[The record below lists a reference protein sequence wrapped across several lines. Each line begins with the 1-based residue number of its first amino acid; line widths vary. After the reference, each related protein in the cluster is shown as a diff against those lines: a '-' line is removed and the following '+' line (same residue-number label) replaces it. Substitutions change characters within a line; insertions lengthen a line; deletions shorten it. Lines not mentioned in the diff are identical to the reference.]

1 MTSLLAMTFSG
12 CSGAG
17 SAATPPIL
25 PGALGFAAASFTVA
39 QTAGSATIT
48 VSRTGGFNGAVSVAY
63 ATSNG
68 TATAGADYTAVSGTL
83 NWADMDSS
91 PRNITVPISSA
102 SPFNGARVF
111 TVALSAPT
119 GGATVGSISSNAVTI
134 TGAWIP
140 PSSYAQFDFSKWK
153 LQLPIDQYGGT
164 GGLNNIQYANVEVQP
179 AQLTTGFTD
188 AYFYADKTGDAIF
201 TAPSNGAVTTPGV
214 GSDHTRS
221 ELRELYTGTGADSN
235 SDWNSTIGGTL
246 TATCKVLSVSAD
258 SDEATIAQ
266 IHGQTY
272 VFMPLMYRPAL
283 KDIAV
288 DIYATNTSTS
298 GHTRTSMVTGVN
310 LSDTVTYS
318 VQYSGNTVTATVN
331 GVIKSFPIDSSW
343 AGSPM
348 YFKLG
353 AYHAAPNSGNP
364 AGDQTQVSFS
374 AFAVSH

>member
-1 MTSLLAMTFSG
+1 MTFSG
-12 CSGAG
+12 CSGASG
-17 SAATPPIL
+17 GTTPPIL
-25 PGALGFAAASFTVA
+25 PGAIGFAAASFTVA
-39 QTAGSATIT
+39 QTAGSATLT

-68 TATAGADYTAVSGTL
+68 TAAAGADYTAVSGTL

-91 PRNITVPISSA
+91 PKNFTVPISSA
-102 SPFNGARVF
+102 TSFSGTRTF
-111 TVALSAPT
+111 TVALSVPA
-119 GGATVGSISSNAVTI
+119 GGATLGAISSDAVTI
-134 TGAWIP
+134 TGAWIA
-140 PSSYAQFDFSKWK
+140 PSSDAQFDFSSWK

-164 GGLNNIQYANVEVQP
+164 GGLNNIQYASVEVQP

-188 AYFYADKTGDAIF
+188 AYFYADTMGDVIF

-221 ELRELYTGTGADSN
+221 ELRELYTGAGADSN
-235 SDWNSTIGGTL
+235 SDWNSAIGGTL
-246 TATCKVLSVSAD
+246 TATCKVLSVSVDAD
-258 SDEATIAQ
+258 EGTIAQ

-272 VFMPLMYRPAL
+272 VFMLLMYRPGL

-310 LSDTVTYS
+310 LGDTVNYS
-318 VQYSGNTVTATVN
+318 IRYSGSTITATVN

-353 AYHAAPNSGNP
+353 AYHAAPNTGNP

-374 AFAVSH
+374 VFAVSH

>member
-1 MTSLLAMTFSG
+1 MTVSG

-17 SAATPPIL
+17 SGTAPPII
-25 PGALGFAAASFTVA
+25 PGVLGFAAASFTVT
-39 QTAGSATIT
+39 QNAGSVTIT

-63 ATSNG
+63 TTSNS

-102 SPFNGARVF
+102 SPFNGGRVF
-111 TVALSAPT
+111 TLALSAPT
-119 GGATVGSISSNAVTI
+119 GGASPGSISSDAVTI
-134 TGAWIP
+134 TGAWIT

-164 GGLNNIQYANVEVQP
+164 GGLNNIQYADASIAA

-188 AYFYADKTGDAIF
+188 AYFYGDAMGDVIF
-201 TAPSNGAVTTPGV
+201 TAPSNGAVTTPGS

-221 ELRELYTGTGADSN
+221 ELRELYTCAGADSN
-235 SDWNSTIGGTL
+235 SDWNSTIGGTM
-246 TATCKVLSVSAD
+246 TATCKILSVSVDAD
-258 SDEATIAQ
+258 EGTIGQ

-272 VFMPLMYRPAL
+272 VFMLLMYRPAQ

-288 DIYATNTSTS
+288 DIYATNSSDS

-310 LSDTVTYS
+310 LGDTVTYS
-318 VQYSGNTVTATVN
+318 VQYSGSTITATVN
-331 GVIKSFPIDSSW
+331 GAIKSFPIDNSW

-353 AYHAAPNSGNP
+353 AYHAAPNIGNP